1 MAPLWCDLGFVPIC
15 RGNKAEA
22 NLHPIRLL
30 SAALNRLPVW
40 EKGVCSDSDQTA
52 QLLSCYFRQLCAKA
66 WKQSMTWVWINC
78 NQSLQPKKKKKQM
91 KCDPW
96 RPCPD
101 LHWLYKLV
109 WPWYSTRTIQQLQSF
124 KQKFQQ
130 WQSCM
135 QKISSRLQNMNSN
148 IMFFFFGRLIQ
159 ICVLRQVTVSG
170 VTWVAVLSLFFFL
183 WFCQWQYCSDRG
195 FNS

>member
-1 MAPLWCDLGFVPIC
+1 
-15 RGNKAEA
+15 
-22 NLHPIRLL
+22 
-30 SAALNRLPVW
+30 
-40 EKGVCSDSDQTA
+40 
-52 QLLSCYFRQLCAKA
+52 
-66 WKQSMTWVWINC
+66 MTWVWINC

-109 WPWYSTRTIQQLQSF
+109 WPWYSTRTIQQWQSS

-135 QKISSRLQNMNSN
+135 QKISSRLQTWNMTSHVVY
-148 IMFFFFGRLIQ
+148 FFGRLIQ
-159 ICVLRQVTVSG
+159 ICGLRQVTVSG
-170 VTWVAVLSLFFFL
+170 CDMGCCALSIYFFL
-183 WFCQWQYCSDRG
+183 WFCQWQYCCDRG
-195 FNS
+195 LTLNTNIQLQLRLFCSRGSGAQT